1 MKQQFFDWLKRQG
14 LCPEMD
20 GDAIYFK
27 YQMKNFV
34 YYADSE
40 DSEFFQLCLPGIY
53 DVTNDNFAQVYMA
66 LNDVAT
72 GRKVVKAGVVKDS
85 VWIFFE
91 VLLDGSPVL
100 DDIVPRGI
108 NMLTGAQEFFYE
120 KIKQY

>member
-34 YYADSE
+34 YYGDSE

-53 DVTNDNFAQVYMA
+53 DVTNDNF
-66 LNDVAT
+66 
-72 GRKVVKAGVVKDS
+72 
-85 VWIFFE
+85 
-91 VLLDGSPVL
+91 GSNL
-100 DDIVPRGI
+100 
-108 NMLTGAQEFFYE
+108 
-120 KIKQY
+120 